1 MVDMPANTWKQS
13 IEYARFLNVP
23 GEIQSIR
30 SQFKLLSTCRYRT
43 ETYPEHCQTYKMERF
58 VERIMNECRC
68 ATRNFS
74 WQGGR
79 GRGETRTLYKNFVKN
94 TRKKGLK
101 GKHFGVFFS
110 QILLKLYFEL
120 NDGHNQGLSFQNQ
133 YTFFNFKKWQE
144 TPPFSQLVAHHLVC
158 LNIH

>member
-1 MVDMPANTWKQS
+1 MSAGAQP
-13 IEYARFLNVP
+13 
-23 GEIQSIR
+23 EI
-30 SQFKLLSTCRYRT
+30 F
-43 ETYPEHCQTYKMERF
+43 H
-58 VERIMNECRC
+58 
-68 ATRNFS
+68 
-74 WQGGR
+74 GR
-79 GRGETRTLYKNFVKN
+79 GAGGGVKLGHFNKNFVKN

-110 QILLKLYFEL
+110 QMLLKLYFEL